1 MDECKALLERIAT
14 ALEAVQEAQVF
25 IVADLIQIKQA
36 LGGQ

>member
-25 IVADLIQIKQA
+25 IVAELAQIRQTVGA
-36 LGGQ
+36 S